1 MFRLQ
6 NYGYSMAEVLNKL
19 STFLGLFV
27 RRNKK
32 YNLLGK
38 LLRIETLA
46 VFILEDADTASTA
59 MYNLKSSLHVT
70 VCRSDLAK
78 KTFS

>member
-1 MFRLQ
+1 MIMMTDMNSEGTKSITWRVTKNQ
-6 NYGYSMAEVLNKL
+6 
-19 STFLGLFV
+19 
-27 RRNKK
+27 
-32 YNLLGK
+32 
-38 LLRIETLA
+38 TLA